1 MGRNGK
7 HERSERSER
16 AVRRGGGREERCD
29 DRKPPVGTNG
39 DAATSVRSEATE
51 GVWGIP
57 PPMDKRSGSSPAGTR
72 EKPGRWPGLRGPRQ
86 NQTLVYSI
94 LLSYKCFLT
103 FLGVSVDT
111 LVEHRWH
118 FCAKIVAIV
127 QPVKVPESLFSVPI
141 YPGFVLT
148 PRSPV
153 RSELII
159 YPWFIILTPEQYLTF
174 LGCGGLPFLQG
185 VILLCLHTI
194 ISIKSDHVTGDGL
207 YSFQFHKQIQILK

>member
-1 MGRNGK
+1 MSIYSPNLVRGK
-7 HERSERSER
+7 GWEVLLNRFPGKRKTPFQTL
-16 AVRRGGGREERCD
+16 ARGFCANKKDLHLLDGFPWSKSLC
-29 DRKPPVGTNG
+29 
-39 DAATSVRSEATE
+39 
-51 GVWGIP
+51 
-57 PPMDKRSGSSPAGTR
+57 
-72 EKPGRWPGLRGPRQ
+72 GPRQ

-118 FCAKIVAIV
+118 FCAKIGAIV
-127 QPVKVPESLFSVPI
+127 QPVKVPESLFSVPM

-159 YPWFIILTPEQYLTF
+159 YPWFIILTQEQYLTF
-174 LGCGGLPFLQG
+174 LGCGGLPFLQD
-185 VILLCLHTI
+185 VILLCLHTV